1 MTRVA
6 DIMTRSVATIARDDT
21 LQHAARRMREMDI
34 GSLPV
39 LDGSAVC
46 GMLTDRDIVVRGVA
60 EGMVAQEALVSDV
73 MSEDVQFARDT
84 DTVEDAMRLMGDA
97 QVRRVPVL
105 DAEGRLVGIVALAD
119 IATRQK
125 ARDDEQMERMLR
137 EISAPAEPE
146 A

>member
-1 MTRVA
+1 MSRVA

-21 LQHAARRMREMDI
+21 LQHAAKRMREMDI
-34 GSLPV
+34 GALPV

-46 GMLTDRDIVVRGVA
+46 GMLTDRDIAVRGVA

-84 DTVEDAMRLMGDA
+84 DTVQDAMQLMGDA

-119 IATRQK
+119 LATRQK
-125 ARDDEQMERMLR
+125 ADTDRMLR
-137 EISAPAEPE
+137 EISAPTEPE